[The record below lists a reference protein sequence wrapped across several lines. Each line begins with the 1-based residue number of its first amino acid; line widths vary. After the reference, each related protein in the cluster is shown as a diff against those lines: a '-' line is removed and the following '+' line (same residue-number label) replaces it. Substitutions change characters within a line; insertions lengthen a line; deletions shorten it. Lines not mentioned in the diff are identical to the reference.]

1 MDITNNSG
9 VTITINRVFAHWVDA
24 PSPQL
29 LAQLLLNGAPIW
41 NPSDPDTPSDIPTEG
56 GFINNADLTIP
67 DATTRNFLMQFGDD
81 LQPGSYE
88 VHIVFDIIGCQV
100 SGSVTL
106 P

>member
-9 VTITINRVFAHWVDA
+9 VTLTINRVFAHWIDA
-24 PSPQL
+24 PSSQL

-41 NPSDPDTPSDIPTEG
+41 NPSDPDTPSDIPAEG
-56 GFINNADLTIP
+56 GFINSADLTIP
-67 DATTRNFLMQFGDD
+67 DATTRNFLMQFGND